1 MSKRGAHSISKRR
14 DGASGKMGHKAL
26 APERKRL
33 VERIALCAFCVA
45 LVVFVAF
52 SVLSFPSAHLQEIG
66 TQQLEDVVNEVDH
79 ANTHIAAMSEMLA
92 NGIGDDEDAQRA
104 QDLIAQREVI
114 ADELVRAKKQLNA
127 IDGFLDA
134 EDKAT
139 AELLSQ
145 GIGGRQAMLEYGMPL
160 LEASLRAHELSPQVQ
175 KLWQSL
181 LDGHDAL
188 GASAAHI
195 EVGTTPEVKKALAS
209 DKKAKGKYED
219 ALQAI
224 EELAQA
230 APGCSFETERGYAE
244 KQLQAAGEAI
254 AADQALL
261 DGKTK
266 TAKQHMASYKQA
278 ANEAASIAESLPA
291 TADDLLKS
299 IYYSLGTEN
308 LSIADAET
316 GYAEAAQHTSEIDSE
331 LATYRTSE
339 RQTP

>member
-1 MSKRGAHSISKRR
+1 MGLTSERKHLAGHVALGAFC
-14 DGASGKMGHKAL
+14 AAL
-26 APERKRL
+26 A
-33 VERIALCAFCVA
+33 AF
-45 LVVFVAF
+45 VVF
-52 SVLSFPSAHLQEIG
+52 SVISFPSVRLQEIG
-66 TQQLEDVVNEVDH
+66 SQQLEDVVDEVDH
-79 ANTHIAAMSEMLA
+79 ANTYIAAMSGMLA
-92 NGIGDDEDAQRA
+92 NGIGDNEAAQQA
-104 QDLIAQREVI
+104 QDLVAQREAV

-127 IDGFLDA
+127 IDGFLNA
-134 EDKAT
+134 EDGAV

-145 GIGGRQAMLEYGMPL
+145 GIGGRQAMLEYGSPL
-160 LEASLRAHELSPQVQ
+160 LEASLRAQELSPQVQ
-175 KLWQSL
+175 KLWESL

-209 DKKAKGKYED
+209 DKKAKGEYED
-219 ALQAI
+219 ALRAI

-230 APGCSFETERGYAE
+230 APECSLETERAYAE
-244 KQLQAAGEAI
+244 KQLRAADEAI

-261 DGKTK
+261 DGKTE
-266 TAKQHMASYKQA
+266 TAKQHMTSYRQA

-308 LSIADAET
+308 LSIADAEA
-316 GYAEAAQHTSEIDSE
+316 GYAEAAQRTSDIDSE
-331 LATYRTSE
+331 LATYRISE